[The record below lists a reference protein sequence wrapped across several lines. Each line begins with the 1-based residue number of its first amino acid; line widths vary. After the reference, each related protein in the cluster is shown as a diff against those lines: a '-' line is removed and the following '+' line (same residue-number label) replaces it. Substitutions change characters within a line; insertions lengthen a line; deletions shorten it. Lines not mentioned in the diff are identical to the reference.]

1 METLEEGTPFTSPKL
16 LVFASEPLTRRE
28 FDLYREHFDD
38 DCLIVNQMGTSESYN
53 YHLFTANKESL
64 FEGSNV
70 PAGYPVSGDRQVLL
84 LGDNRNEDAGGEV
97 GED

>member
-16 LVFASEPLTRRE
+16 LLFASEPLTRRE

-70 PAGYPVSGDRQVLL
+70 PAGYPVSGARQGLL
-84 LGDNRNEDAGGEV
+84 FAENHNEVGEGEV
-97 GED
+97 G